1 MSIFYVKII
10 QVKLFIIIIFR
21 LMCIKSKSIIL
32 GEAMDLFIC
41 LWFVKMEMQK
51 RVNLQQQCTL
61 SLQSFLIWVKNP

>member
-41 LWFVKMEMQK
+41 LWFVKMEMQNK
-51 RVNLQQQCTL
+51 SKPSATMY
-61 SLQSFLIWVKNP
+61 SFFTIILNMG